1 MSDSLATSHGPFDA
15 RDTFET
21 GHGPTSLYRLSALED
36 DGFDLQRLPI
46 SIRILLEGLFVSATG
61 QR

>member
-46 SIRILLEGLFVSATG
+46 SIRILLEGLLRQCDGS
-61 QR
+61 R